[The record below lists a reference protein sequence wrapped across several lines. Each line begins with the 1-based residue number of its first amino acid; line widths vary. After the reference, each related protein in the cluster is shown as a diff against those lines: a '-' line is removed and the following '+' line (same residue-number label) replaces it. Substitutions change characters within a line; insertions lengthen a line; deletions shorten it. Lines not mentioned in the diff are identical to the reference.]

1 MTTAAVVRD
10 AKPHIE
16 ELTTKGYCIIPQVF
30 SQEQIDKA
38 LELTKQT
45 FEDTKS
51 KQSDRMPFLNRNQ
64 PMVYNLQAKHPFFT
78 DLIFSLPFLEE
89 ILKHFLND
97 RWFTSL
103 PEGDP
108 NYILRS
114 YLARSSGHRMPMHI
128 DSLVPYTGPEVF
140 VMQAAIILE
149 DQDEESGCTVV
160 VPGSH
165 LSGEYTNQE
174 SFETAVPL
182 RSKAGDLAMWDSR
195 LWHGALE
202 NTSGRTRWSMI
213 ATFQRWWLKQA
224 FDIPGNLPQEIY
236 DGLTNAQRS
245 ILGYTSVPYDDETC
259 GIDMK
264 RNYEQLPKN
273 VADYRR

>member
-1 MTTAAVVRD
+1 MTTQAVMSG
-10 AKPHIE
+10 AKAHIE
-16 ELTTKGYCIIPQVF
+16 QLEKTGYCLMPQVF
-30 SQEQIDKA
+30 SKDQVAKA
-38 LELTKQT
+38 LELTKKT

-51 KQSDRMPFLNRNQ
+51 VQSDRMPFLNRDQ
-64 PMVYNLQAKHPFFT
+64 PMVYNLQAKHPFF
-78 DLIFSLPFLEE
+78 LELLFSNPMLED

-97 RWFTSL
+97 RWFTAI

-114 YLARSSGHRMPMHI
+114 YLARSSGHKMPMHI
-128 DSLVPYTGPEVF
+128 DSLIPYTGPCVF

-149 DQDEESGCTVV
+149 DQDEDSGCTVV

-174 SFETAVPL
+174 AFDTAVPL

-202 NTSGRTRWSMI
+202 NRSGRTRWSMI

-224 FDIPGNLPQEIY
+224 FDVPGNLPQEIY
-236 DGLTNAQRS
+236 DGLTNAQKAV
-245 ILGYTSVPYDDETC
+245 LGYCSVPYDNETF

-264 RNYEQLPKN
+264 RSYKYLPKK